1 MVDEVEVI
9 EELSVGVKDVTTGKL
24 VELTALIDVVVARFE
39 EVLGPKPLE
48 LVGLEELAASVED
61 EFTKMPTELLAMN
74 VLAGVIAKLVEL
86 TAETEIEDEEEEGD
100 DPTGL
105 LEADVEETRVDW
117 FMDEFGE
124 TAVDK
129 LLVIVVADVLAIAL
143 DELEDEDETEDEV
156 VKPEETAA
164 EGTIAAAVLELTE
177 VVLAE
182 ILELADTD
190 ALAD

>member
-9 EELSVGVKDVTTGKL
+9 EELSVGVKGVTTGKL

-61 EFTKMPTELLAMN
+61 EFTKTPTELLAMN

-143 DELEDEDETEDEV
+143 DELEGEDETEDEV